1 VPALTRIVFVPAYI
15 GFVAELTKTVDNK
28 PLTAD
33 QFAYVGDPKD
43 ISTWH
48 LPIDKDHIESA
59 LKMFGHEKHVPEAA
73 MGATARK
80 IAAAAKR
87 AGLDTKDFEAK
98 YCKSSEHAEQ
108 PSPWIEIFRA
118 GDYSAQ
124 GKGVITRGD
133 LERVIRNYDPSYHE
147 APVCVGHP
155 KDNLPA
161 YGWIERLALDGDTLL
176 AKEKQVDPK
185 FHEARKAGRYKKRS
199 AAFYQDAAG
208 NISGLRHVAYLGA
221 EPPGVKGLEDVQFS
235 DKGRTFVEVSFGEE
249 ETVDNDQK
257 TFSERLE
264 AWFREKFGAAPAVR
278 TFSEDDVKRIVAE
291 AVAPSQAKITQLE
304 EELKK
309 QTTAFSEREQKIA
322 GSEVKQRSVEAVNRL
337 KSAGKWVPAYEKMG
351 LGLVFDELAKA
362 TATVEFGEG
371 DSKKQVTPLEAL
383 VQFMEGLPKIVPTGT
398 HYSGSSVRTAGGST
412 GDPLTDA
419 AKARQKEKNISFS
432 EALDQIVA
440 EQPELTLPG
449 TARAGAV

>member
-1 VPALTRIVFVPAYI
+1 M
-15 GFVAELTKTVDNK
+15 AELTKTVDGK

-33 QFAYVGDPKD
+33 QFAYVGDAKD

-59 LKMFGHEKHVPEAA
+59 LNLFGHEKHVPESA
-73 MGATARK
+73 MPATARK

-87 AGLDTKDFEAK
+87 AGLDTKDFEDK

-108 PSPWIEIFRA
+108 SSPWVEIFRA

-124 GKGVITRGD
+124 GKGVITRSD
-133 LERVIRNYDPSYHE
+133 LERVIRNYDPTYHE

-176 AKEKQVDPK
+176 AKEKQVDSQ
-185 FHEARKAGRYKKRS
+185 FHEARKQGRFKKRS
-199 AAFYQDAAG
+199 AAFYQDATG
-208 NISGLRHVAYLGA
+208 KISGLRHVAYLGA
-221 EPPGVKGLEDVQFS
+221 QPPEVKGLQDVKFS
-235 DKGRTFVEVSFGEE
+235 DSGREFIEVSFGEE
-249 ETVDNDQK
+249 ETLDNDQK

-264 AWFREKFGAAPAVR
+264 AWFREKFGAAPAVK
-278 TFSEDDVKRIVAE
+278 TFSEEDVKRIAAE
-291 AVAPSQAKITQLE
+291 AVAPFQAKVTQLE
-304 EELKK
+304 DELKK
-309 QTTAFSEREQKIA
+309 QTVAFSEREQKMA
-322 GSEVKQRSVEAVNRL
+322 GSEVKQRSTEAVTRL
-337 KSAGKWVPAYEKMG
+337 KSSGKWIPAFDKMG
-351 LGLVFDELAKA
+351 LGLVFDELAK
-362 TATVEFGEG
+362 TTTTVEFGEG
-371 DSKKQVTPLEAL
+371 SAKKQVTPLETL
-383 VQFMEGLPKIVPTGT
+383 VLFLEGLPQIVPAGT
-398 HYSGSSVRTAGGST
+398 HYSGATVRSANGST

-419 AKARQKEKNISFS
+419 AKQRQKEKNITFS

-449 TARAGAV
+449 AARAGAV

>member
-1 VPALTRIVFVPAYI
+1 M
-15 GFVAELTKTVDNK
+15 AELTKTVDGK

-59 LKMFGHEKHVPEAA
+59 LKMFGHEKHVPESA
-73 MGATARK
+73 MGATARR
-80 IAAAAKR
+80 IAEAAKR
-87 AGLDTKDFEAK
+87 AGLDTKSFEEK

-108 PSPWIEIFRA
+108 SSPWIEIFRA

-124 GKGVITRGD
+124 GKGVITRSD
-133 LERVIRNYDPSYHE
+133 LERVIRNYDPTYHE

-185 FHEARKAGRYKKRS
+185 FDEARKTGRFKKRS
-199 AAFYQDAAG
+199 AAFYKDAAG
-208 NISGLRHVAYLGA
+208 NISALRHVAYLGA
-221 EPPGVKGLEDVQFS
+221 QPPEVKGLADVQFS
-235 DKGRTFVEVSFGEE
+235 DKGREFIEVGFGEE
-249 ETVDNDQK
+249 ESVADDQK
-257 TFSERLE
+257 TFNERLTAFFSE
-264 AWFREKFGAAPAVR
+264 LFKGSGSSTK
-278 TFSEDDVKRIVAE
+278 TFTEDDVKRIVGE
-291 AVAPSQAKITQLE
+291 AVAPFQAKVTQLE
-304 EELKK
+304 ADLQK

-322 GSEVKQRSVEAVNRL
+322 GSEVKQRAIEAVNRL
-337 KSAGKWVPAYEKMG
+337 KSAGKWIPAFNKIG
-351 LGLVFDELAKA
+351 LGLVFDELAK
-362 TATVEFGEG
+362 TTTTVEFGEG
-371 DSKKQVTPLEAL
+371 NEKKQVTPLETL
-383 VQFMEGLPKIVPTGT
+383 VLFLEGLPKIVPAGT
-398 HYSGSSVRTAGGST
+398 HYTGGNVRPAAGTT

-419 AKARQKEKNISFS
+419 AKARQKEKGITFS

-449 TARAGAV
+449 AARAGAV